1 VHDRRVGGE
10 HLPDQVRVGDDDE
23 DEDRPALMNTRGLT
37 ELIVLNIGLDLGL
50 ISRSLL
56 TMLVV
61 MALVTT
67 FMAGPA
73 LNLLDPKRELSAPP
87 EEELQGARLAGVPE
101 ATVPQLSIIVAPQDD
116 TSIDALLAL
125 AEPLARPQ
133 PPRELILVR
142 LVPPLALATGLGPDV
157 RAIQRQTEE
166 LNLRRQLLSEH
177 GVASRTVAFTSPDP
191 GSDLVRLS
199 NEQDVDL
206 VILNGRRP
214 SSAKAYPA
222 ATSAPCSRT
231 RRAPSPCSSSAKGF
245 PRSTVTIRC
254 SFPSAAPITTE
265 LRSSSPLGSRRYR
278 KPRSGSW
285 ERRTTAPASATPAG

>member
-10 HLPDQVRVGDDDE
+10 HLPDQVRVRDDDE

-50 ISRSLL
+50 ISRSLF

-87 EEELQGARLAGVPE
+87 EEELQRARLAGVPE
-101 ATVPQLSIIVAPQDD
+101 AAVPQLSIIVAPQDD

-125 AEPLARPQ
+125 AEPLARSQ

-142 LVPPLALATGLGPDV
+142 LVPPLALATGLSPDV

-191 GSDLVRLS
+191 RSDLVRLS

-206 VILNGRRP
+206 
-214 SSAKAYPA
+214 
-222 ATSAPCSRT
+222 
-231 RRAPSPCSSSAKGF
+231 
-245 PRSTVTIRC
+245 
-254 SFPSAAPITTE
+254 
-265 LRSSSPLGSRRYR
+265 
-278 KPRSGSW
+278 
-285 ERRTTAPASATPAG
+285 AS